1 MWFSF
6 SKLSIKYK
14 FTLIVMVVTT
24 SALIFF
30 SALASVTHITVVRDS
45 LVRNLQILS
54 RTLTDTAPE
63 AFKSSDRE
71 ALQKLLFAFRNDPD
85 IEMAVFF
92 GPDNLPLARYVKSD
106 KTVSSGMPE
115 LPGPDGFRYVWEKW
129 QMKIN
134 VTYPVVIDNGR
145 LGTISIVSGVG
156 RLYDYFMQ
164 FGGTLLLSMAGI
176 LIWTYFLTAFI
187 HKPLGR
193 TLADLLAAAR
203 RVTEKADYNVKVK
216 VRSNDEVGKLA
227 ESFNSMLEAII
238 VRDDEIKEHRDNLES
253 VVAERTI
260 ELRQKRDEA
269 LSAANAKSE
278 FLANMSHEIRTPM
291 NGVIG
296 VLSLLQEAKLSEEHK
311 KLLETASRSADS
323 LLMII
328 NDILDFS
335 KIDAGMVEFEEIP
348 FDLRELMEEVA
359 LLFVDSVDSSRTDLI
374 CFVPTYIETGL
385 IGDPTR
391 LRQVL
396 GNLLSNAIKFTEHG
410 EVVLQVG
417 VVEQDDTTQVL
428 KFQVRDTGVGIPGH
442 VISRLFEKFTQA
454 DGSTSRKYGG
464 TGLGLSVCKQLV
476 ELQGGE
482 IGVESA
488 AGIGATF
495 WFTLPVKIQ
504 QVKAPETIAEID
516 KRFNRCIVVDDNE
529 TNRMVLSHYL
539 ADSRMTIDMCIDGRQ
554 VLDVMHKKSLGGE
567 YPDLI
572 ILDHHMPHMD
582 GLELAS
588 IISKKY
594 PDNLPTMIMLTS
606 GMLERQQMIEAGI
619 DGAIYKPIR
628 KRQLFRALGPY
639 KEPVPLSEERQADV
653 EISFA
658 NRLEGKVLL
667 VDDEIINQK
676 VGCTILQKFG
686 LEVELAVNGKEA
698 VRMARQRSY
707 DLILMDIQMP
717 EMSGYMATERI
728 RNWENKR
735 QKTPVPIIAMT
746 ANAMESAKEKCLAI
760 GMDDFIAKP
769 IRPDSLYTRLQP
781 WFKEYTLE
789 HELEDASGHSFSRG
803 ETTNLWDLEQALK
816 LVGGDEEL
824 LTQMIHLFL
833 ERAEMMVDRLEEAL
847 QFGDAAEVN
856 DRAHAF
862 KGAVNHFCAQPL
874 ILLAKKIERKGKI
887 NDLSGA
893 SQLFSELQHECDQ
906 LCDSLQLYLKRL
918 EEEY

>member
-30 SALASVTHITVVRDS
+30 SVLASVTHLTVVRNS
-45 LVRNLQILS
+45 LMRNLQILS
-54 RTLTDTAPE
+54 RTIIDVAPDVL
-63 AFKSSDRE
+63 KSDDKKAVQE
-71 ALQKLLFAFRNDPD
+71 LLSVFRNDPD
-85 IEMAVFF
+85 IEKVVLFD
-92 GPDNLPLARYVKSD
+92 PDHSALAQYVKSD
-106 KTVSSGMPE
+106 TVSTDIPD
-115 LPGPDGFRYVWEKW
+115 PIGPDGARYVWEKW

-134 VTYPVVIDNGR
+134 VNYPVYFDNRRIGK
-145 LGTISIVSGVG
+145 LSIVSGVG
-156 RLYDYFMQ
+156 RLHDYFME
-164 FGGTLLLSMAGI
+164 FGITLLLSMAGI
-176 LIWTYFLTAFI
+176 LVWTYFLTSFI
-187 HKPLGR
+187 HKPLSR
-193 TLADLLAAAR
+193 TLADLADAAR
-203 RVTEKADYNVKVK
+203 KVTETADYNVKVK

-238 VRDDEIKEHRDNLES
+238 VRDDEIQEHRDNLES

-311 KLLETASRSADS
+311 RLLETASRSADS
-323 LLMII
+323 LLMVI

-335 KIDAGMVEFEEIP
+335 KIEAGMVEFEEIP
-348 FDLRELMEEVA
+348 FDLRELMEESV
-359 LLFVDSVDSSRTDLI
+359 LLFVDSIDSRRTDLI
-374 CFVPTYIETGL
+374 SFVPNHINTAL
-385 IGDPTR
+385 VGDPTR

-396 GNLLSNAIKFTEHG
+396 GNLLSNAIKFTEQG

-417 VVEQDDTTQVL
+417 LLEQDDSTQLL
-428 KFQVRDTGVGIPGH
+428 KFQVRDTGVGIPAN
-442 VISRLFEKFTQA
+442 VIGKLFEKFTQA
-454 DGSTSRKYGG
+454 DGSTTRKYGG

-488 AGIGATF
+488 AGVGATF

-504 QVKAPETIAEID
+504 QEKAPETVAEID
-516 KRFNRCIVVDDNE
+516 KRFNWCIIVDDNE

-539 ADSRMTIDMCIDGRQ
+539 AGSSMNIDMCESGRH
-554 VLDVMHKKSLGGE
+554 VLELMNKKSLKDE

-572 ILDHHMPHMD
+572 ILDHHMPYMD
-582 GLELAS
+582 GFELAS
-588 IISKKY
+588 IISQSY
-594 PDNLPTMIMLTS
+594 SDHLPTMIMLTS
-606 GMLERQQMIEAGI
+606 GMLERQKATDSGI
-619 DGAIYKPIR
+619 DRAIYKPVR
-628 KRQLFRALGPY
+628 KRQLYRALGVQKAAAQL
-639 KEPVPLSEERQADV
+639 KEEKKQAK
-653 EISFA
+653 EATFY
-658 NRLEGKVLL
+658 NRLEGNVLL

-686 LEVELAVNGKEA
+686 LEVDLAVNGKDA
-698 VRMARQRSY
+698 VKMVKQHSY

-717 EMSGYMATERI
+717 EMSGYKATEMI
-728 RNWENKR
+728 RTWENKN
-735 QKTPVPIIAMT
+735 QKKMVPIIAMT

-760 GMDDFIAKP
+760 GMDDFISKP
-769 IRPDSLYTRLQP
+769 IKPDSLYARLKP
-781 WFKEYTLE
+781 WFKEYILE
-789 HELEDASGHSFSRG
+789 HDLEDVSNSDERDYA
-803 ETTNLWDLEQALK
+803 NLWDIDQALK

-824 LTQMIHLFL
+824 LTQMMHLFL
-833 ERAEMMVDRLEEAL
+833 ERAEMMVDRIEDAL
-847 QFGDAAEVN
+847 QLGDAAAVN
-856 DRAHAF
+856 ETAHAF

-874 ILLAKKIERKGKI
+874 ILLAKKIELKGKT

-893 SQLFSELQHECDQ
+893 NQLLAELQQECSQLCI
-906 LCDSLQLYLKRL
+906 SLQSYLESL
-918 EEEY
+918 EVDY